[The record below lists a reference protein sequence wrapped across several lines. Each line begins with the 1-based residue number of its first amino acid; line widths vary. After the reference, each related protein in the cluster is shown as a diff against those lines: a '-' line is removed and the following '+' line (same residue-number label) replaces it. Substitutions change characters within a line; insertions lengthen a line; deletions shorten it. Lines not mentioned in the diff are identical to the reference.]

1 MEKYG
6 GDGPDQ
12 QFQCPAMIFFLRRRF
27 ISAQKMVKKAN
38 NISTPAYGSSLEPA
52 DLEQFASVVVPAWKR
67 KGGLSQEELL
77 INAYCSFLDS
87 PQAPVTAEFKQT
99 LTALYQLTQVPR
111 TVHAFDINSPEGF

>member
-12 QFQCPAMIFFLRRRF
+12 EFQCPAMIFFLRRRF
-27 ISAQKMVKKAN
+27 IIAQHMVG
-38 NISTPAYGSSLEPA
+38 STLAYGSSLELQ
-52 DLEQFASVVVPAWKR
+52 DQEQCTSVVIPTSKR

-99 LTALYQLTQVPR
+99 LAALHQLIQVPR
-111 TVHAFDINSPEGF
+111 TVHALDINAPEAF

>member
-27 ISAQKMVKKAN
+27 ISAQLMVG
-38 NISTPAYGSSLEPA
+38 STPAYGSSLE
-52 DLEQFASVVVPAWKR
+52 LQEQDQCATVVVPASRR

-111 TVHAFDINSPEGF
+111 TVHAGDINAPDGF